1 MPITEFLDG
10 VKFNRET
17 TRVSGVAYEMACT
30 ALKFADQTY
39 LAHETIAKCIIELA
53 KDGVLDPD
61 RLCERAL
68 DEVRKTVPRTPVFS
82 NADLLR

>member
-10 VKFNRET
+10 VKFDRET
-17 TRVSGVAYEMACT
+17 TRILGVAYEMACA

-39 LAHETIAKCIIELA
+39 IAHETIAKRIIELA
-53 KDGVLDPD
+53 KDDVLDPD

-68 DEVRKTVPRTPVFS
+68 DELRKTVPR
-82 NADLLR
+82 A

>member
-10 VKFNRET
+10 VKFKRDRET
-17 TRVSGVAYEMACT
+17 KRVMGVAYEMACA

-39 LAHETIAKCIIELA
+39 IVHENIAKRIIELA

-61 RLCERAL
+61 QLCEGAL
-68 DEVRKTVPRTPVFS
+68 DKLRKSVARV
-82 NADLLR
+82 